1 MSQVQSAPY
10 TCDSCRQPIPVCGG
24 VSYGS
29 LESGH
34 RELCNRCFNEEIAR
48 SDGIN
53 FQHVEFQPLEMLD
66 AAGQRH
72 EFHFRLRLLGDR
84 VALDAFELRDDEP
97 RGYHFQ
103 ALGDPQGDLFALMG
117 QLVERMRR
125 ALALRHL
132 EYDKQFGWTIADF
145 LARGR
150 ITWDDEQDGRI
161 PLLVID
167 GHEITW
173 EQFGRMLMSFE
184 GWQFKLEIHDRS
196 KEI

>member
-1 MSQVQSAPY
+1 V
-10 TCDSCRQPIPVCGG
+10 
-24 VSYGS
+24 
-29 LESGH
+29 H
-34 RELCNRCFNEEIAR
+34 
-48 SDGIN
+48 
-53 FQHVEFQPLEMLD
+53 
-66 AAGQRH
+66 
-72 EFHFRLRLLGDR
+72 LLGDR
-84 VALDAFELRDDEP
+84 VALDAFELRDEEP

-103 ALGDPQGDLFALMG
+103 IIGDPQGDLFALMG

-150 ITWDDEQDGRI
+150 ITWDDEQDGRV

-167 GHEITW
+167 GQEITW

-184 GWQFKLEIHDRS
+184 GWQFKLEIYDRS